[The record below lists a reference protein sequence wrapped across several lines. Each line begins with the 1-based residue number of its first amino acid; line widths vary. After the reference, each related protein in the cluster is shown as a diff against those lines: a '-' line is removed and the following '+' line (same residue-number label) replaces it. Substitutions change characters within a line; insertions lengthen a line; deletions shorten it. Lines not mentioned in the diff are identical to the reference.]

1 MSVGTYWVLDASILA
16 GALSGPDIWRRE
28 GERLVNLR
36 SGKNEA
42 LVTQIQAG
50 RQDLMADLVR
60 QHSDRLFA
68 VILRMVQSH
77 STAED
82 ILQNTWVRV
91 IRKFHQYDPSRP
103 FVPWLTQIA
112 INCCRDFWRR
122 ERLRQFLSLSSHSEK
137 PEVLDPKIATESQ
150 KALGQQIEVSK
161 ALANLSPKLREVI
174 VLKFYSD
181 LTHDEIAEV
190 LRISAGTV
198 KSRLNYALFNL
209 RKYFDKKGEGK

>member
-1 MSVGTYWVLDASILA
+1 MSVGTYWVLDASILV

-50 RQDLMADLVR
+50 QQDLMADLVR

-103 FVPWLTQIA
+103 L
-112 INCCRDFWRR
+112 CRG
-122 ERLRQFLSLSSHSEK
+122 SL
-137 PEVLDPKIATESQ
+137 
-150 KALGQQIEVSK
+150 
-161 ALANLSPKLREVI
+161 KLRLIVAVI
-174 VLKFYSD
+174 FGVVNGCVSF
-181 LTHDEIAEV
+181 
-190 LRISAGTV
+190 
-198 KSRLNYALFNL
+198 
-209 RKYFDKKGEGK
+209 

>member
-16 GALSGPDIWRRE
+16 GALNDPDIWRRE

-190 LRISAGTV
+190 LRLPSGTV
-198 KSRLNYALFNL
+198 KSRLSYALINL
-209 RKYFDKKGEGK
+209 RKYFDERGEEK

>member
-1 MSVGTYWVLDASILA
+1 MSVGTYWALDASVLA
-16 GALSGPDIWRRE
+16 GALSGPDIWRRKE
-28 GERLVNLR
+28 ERLVNLR

-42 LVTQIQAG
+42 LATQIQAG
-50 RQDLMADLVR
+50 RQDLMAELVR

-103 FVPWLTQIA
+103 FVPWLTRIA
-112 INCCRDFWRR
+112 LNCCRDFWRR

-137 PEVLDPKIATESQ
+137 PEVLDSKIAPESQ
-150 KALGQQIEVSK
+150 KALDQQIEVSK
-161 ALANLSPKLREVI
+161 ALATLSPKLREVV
-174 VLKFYSD
+174 VLKFYSG

-209 RKYFDKKGEGK
+209 RKYFDKRGEGK

>member
-1 MSVGTYWVLDASILA
+1 MSVGTYWVLDASILV

-36 SGKNEA
+36 SGENEA

-50 RQDLMADLVR
+50 QQDLMADLVR

-112 INCCRDFWRR
+112 INCCRDFWRH

-150 KALGQQIEVSK
+150 KALGQQIEISK

>member
-28 GERLVNLR
+28 RERLVNLR

-122 ERLRQFLSLSSHSEK
+122 ERLRRFLSLSSHSEK

-150 KALGQQIEVSK
+150 KALDQQIEVSK

>member
-36 SGKNEA
+36 SGENEA

-50 RQDLMADLVR
+50 QQDLMADLVR

-103 FVPWLTQIA
+103 FVPWLTQVA

-150 KALGQQIEVSK
+150 KALGQQIEISK